1 MLNNDKYF
9 NQSIITSENIQN
21 RLSQFVEGLD
31 INTIV
36 ELINKDIEQNHPN
49 DETFVGNIKTQ
60 DYKIKY
66 ERDFIQWN
74 ALFVYDE
81 WAKMKYSKIII
92 AQGDL
97 VLILAGDDT
106 NRLQARRKTQNQ
118 EITLKVSLNKD
129 GTMDIEEQENIS
141 ERIDPKKTR
150 TLKR

>member
-1 MLNNDKYF
+1 
-9 NQSIITSENIQN
+9 
-21 RLSQFVEGLD
+21 
-31 INTIV
+31 
-36 ELINKDIEQNHPN
+36 
-49 DETFVGNIKTQ
+49 
-60 DYKIKY
+60 
-66 ERDFIQWN
+66 
-74 ALFVYDE
+74 
-81 WAKMKYSKIII
+81 MKYSKIII

-141 ERIDPKKTR
+141 ERINPKKTR

>member
-1 MLNNDKYF
+1 MTRPPVNV
-9 NQSIITSENIQN
+9 IIGCQ
-21 RLSQFVEGLD
+21 
-31 INTIV
+31 
-36 ELINKDIEQNHPN
+36 LI
-49 DETFVGNIKTQ
+49 FC
-60 DYKIKY
+60 
-66 ERDFIQWN
+66 
-74 ALFVYDE
+74 DE

-150 TLKR
+150 TLEK

>member
-21 RLSQFVEGLD
+21 RISQFVEGLD

-49 DETFVGNIKTQ
+49 YETFVGNIETQ

-74 ALFVYDE
+74 ALFVCDE

>member
-49 DETFVGNIKTQ
+49 DETFVGNIETQ

-74 ALFVYDE
+74 ALFVCDE
-81 WAKMKYSKIII
+81 WAKKKYSKIII

>member
-49 DETFVGNIKTQ
+49 DETFVGNIETQ

-74 ALFVYDE
+74 ALFVCDKL
-81 WAKMKYSKIII
+81 AKMKYSKIII

-141 ERIDPKKTR
+141 ERINPKKTR

>member
-49 DETFVGNIKTQ
+49 DETFVGNIETQ

-66 ERDFIQWN
+66 ERDFIQQN
-74 ALFVYDE
+74 ELFVCDE
-81 WAKMKYSKIII
+81 QTKMKNSKIII

-97 VLILAGDDT
+97 VIILTGDDT

>member
-31 INTIV
+31 IN
-36 ELINKDIEQNHPN
+36 
-49 DETFVGNIKTQ
+49 
-60 DYKIKY
+60 
-66 ERDFIQWN
+66 
-74 ALFVYDE
+74 
-81 WAKMKYSKIII
+81 